1 MTEGRARASVTTK
14 DRGARP
20 RVVDSEDEDE
30 DDDAPLNTMGWREAV
45 TVGLLSPSSTRSCSA
60 FESPRLDA
68 SPRGEEALGEA

>member
-1 MTEGRARASVTTK
+1 M
-14 DRGARP
+14 
-20 RVVDSEDEDE
+20 DSEDEDE